1 MKKVFLFLLVL
12 GALQG
17 VSQEKKLALIVGNA
31 AYVDGAAL
39 KNPIQDARAID
50 QALQLLGFETIIKEN
65 LSLSQLK
72 RAIDD
77 FGMRLHGYDVGLFY
91 YAGHGI
97 QLKGRNYLVPVDAD
111 LKIAQQIEYDCV
123 AAERVLAFMESAKAK
138 VNLMILDA
146 CRNNPFERSW
156 TRSTD
161 GGGLAFMN
169 APSGSLIAY
178 ATSPGSVAS
187 DGEGDHGLYTSALLK
202 HIHTPNITVEQ
213 FFKRVRIEVEEKTE
227 KTQTP
232 WESTSLKGEFYFL
245 KDTSKI
251 LYDSS
256 RVVMAGIRSVSRG
269 VAPSTLGR
277 IKLLAEVPVQMGVGF
292 EASLSHRFSL
302 SLQAGVLRD
311 PNSTLMMETFK
322 AFGNDEEIVQMIEKS
337 FKHGLVIEGGL
348 NYNIGKSYV
357 GVFYQQINLGSG
369 ESPASAYESQFNTDI
384 NLLAVKPGRPT
395 LVEKSVNIQSN
406 LSQVGILYGRRFALV
421 NPKFEIDVEAGIS
434 KNIDSV
440 TKVTSENREVDLFSQ
455 EVNQELDAWFARHA
469 IIPSLMVALA
479 FKINR

>member
-1 MKKVFLFLLVL
+1 MKRMFFLLLVL
-12 GALQG
+12 GTLQG
-17 VSQEKKLALIVGNA
+17 ISQEKKLALIVGNA
-31 AYVDGAAL
+31 SYTDGAAL

-50 QALQLLGFETIIKEN
+50 QALRSLGFETIVKEN

-72 RAIDD
+72 KAIDD

-156 TRSTD
+156 TRSTE

-213 FFKRVRIEVEEKTE
+213 FFKRVRIEVEDKTE
-227 KTQTP
+227 KSQTP
-232 WESTSLKGEFYFL
+232 WESTSLKGDFYFL
-245 KDTSKI
+245 RDTSKI
-251 LYDSS
+251 SYDTT
-256 RVVMAGIRSVSRG
+256 RVVMAGNGSPNRS

-277 IKLLAEVPVQMGVGF
+277 VKLLAEVPVQLGVGF
-292 EASLSHRFSL
+292 EAALSYRFSL
-302 SLQAGVLRD
+302 SLQAGMLRD

-322 AFGNDEEIVQMIEKS
+322 AFGNDQEIINMIEKS
-337 FKHGLVIEGGL
+337 FKRGVVIEGGL
-348 NYNIGKSYV
+348 NYNFGKSYV
-357 GVFYQQINLGSG
+357 GVFYQQINLSSG

-395 LVEKSVNIQSN
+395 IIEKSVNIQSN
-406 LSQVGILYGRRFALV
+406 LSQVGMLYGRRFALK
-421 NPKFEIDVEAGIS
+421 NSKFEIDAEAGIS
-434 KNIDSV
+434 KNIDSF
-440 TKVTSENREVDLFSQ
+440 TKVTSENREVDSFSQ
-455 EVNQELDAWFARHA
+455 EVNQELDAWYARHA
-469 IIPSLMVALA
+469 IIPSLTVALVY
-479 FKINR
+479 KISR